1 MSVLYALIY
10 YITVCVYIFLK
21 ISIILILEK
30 IALVEIETI
39 WPFSDHGNFY
49 QGDWKFIVRSD

>member
-39 WPFSDHGNFY
+39 
-49 QGDWKFIVRSD
+49 